1 MIIIITITDIKMNET
16 SFHSIITL
24 PFTASERNSHNRRKS
39 RYHTFVAIYLK
50 EFAES
55 NYEKKKNALVSSGI
69 HRIQQ
74 YYRHEDAPRIYDPP
88 AITSAQRLRL
98 ASLHWAR
105 LPLELKD
112 AWKERAKLA
121 NELPLIG
128 VFASVPENVS
138 NDHVLICINN
148 EMNRFVKVMH
158 RALKKAGGD
167 GPDICDSILFKS
179 FNKEKKIPV
188 RSKIFRSIYINHLL
202 KLIYFGSQFCCVKAE
217 EIIHRTSKV
226 CIIYIH
232 SKERMIELFEKKD
245 RCAFEAILD
254 EEKKI
259 GCCGRA
265 IVRSIETGLERIGY
279 VMEEEGDRLFIQL
292 EGADDNRIT
301 IAKPSFDND
310 IGRWIFVDSGEYE
323 WIEYDPI
330 RIKVHESGNIHLLFH
345 HVIYNEKNKLIEESY
360 Y

>member
-1 MIIIITITDIKMNET
+1 MNQR
-16 SFHSIITL
+16 SYHSIITL
-24 PFTASERNSHNRRKS
+24 PFTTSEINAHNRRKS

-55 NYEKKKNALVSSGI
+55 NYEERKNALISSGI

-74 YYRHEDAPRIYDPP
+74 YNRHESDPRFYDPP
-88 AITSAQRLRL
+88 VITSAQRLRL

-105 LPLELKD
+105 LPSELKD
-112 AWKERAKLA
+112 AWKERAKMA

-128 VFASVPENVS
+128 IFESVPQNVS

-148 EMNRFVKVMH
+148 EIDRFVKAMH

-167 GPDICDSILFKS
+167 GPDIRDSIQFKT
-179 FNKEKKIPV
+179 FHKEKKIQV

-202 KLIYFGSQFCCVKAE
+202 KIIYFGSQFCLVKAE
-217 EIIHRTSKV
+217 EIVHRTSKV
-226 CIIYIH
+226 CVIYIH
-232 SKERMIELFEKKD
+232 SKERMIELFEKRG

-254 EEKKI
+254 DEKKI
-259 GCCGRA
+259 GCSGRA
-265 IVRSIETGLERIGY
+265 VVRSIETGLERIGY
-279 VMEEEGDRLFIQL
+279 VMEEEGDRFCIQL
-292 EGADDNRIT
+292 EGDDDRIT
-301 IAKPSFDND
+301 IVKPSFDNN

-345 HVIYNEKNKLIEESY
+345 HVMYNEKNELVEQSY